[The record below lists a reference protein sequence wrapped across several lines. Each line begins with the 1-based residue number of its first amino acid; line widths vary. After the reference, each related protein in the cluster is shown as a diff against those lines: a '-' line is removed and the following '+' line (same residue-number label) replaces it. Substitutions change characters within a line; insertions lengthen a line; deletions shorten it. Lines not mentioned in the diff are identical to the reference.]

1 MSNKVLYYV
10 VRTWP
15 TTRFRNEIG
24 DQIVHGWLV
33 PNPLVPNT
41 FTSLNDAV
49 DEAKRFVSNYAYQCC
64 CPPSTRNTENAVRS
78 SCPLADH
85 CVEVFQVE
93 AGKTRRMVV
102 VSFHA
107 Y

>member
-15 TTRFRNEIG
+15 TAGLRNEIG
-24 DQIVHGWLV
+24 DLIVHGWLV
-33 PNPLVPNT
+33 PNPLVPNP
-41 FTSLNDAV
+41 FTSLNDAM
-49 DEAKRFVSNYAYQCC
+49 DEAKRFVSNYAYQCR
-64 CPPSTRNTENAVRS
+64 CPPTNRTAENATRT

-85 CVEVFQVE
+85 YVEVFQVE
-93 AGKTRRMVV
+93 GGKTCRMDAVP
-102 VSFHA
+102 FHA